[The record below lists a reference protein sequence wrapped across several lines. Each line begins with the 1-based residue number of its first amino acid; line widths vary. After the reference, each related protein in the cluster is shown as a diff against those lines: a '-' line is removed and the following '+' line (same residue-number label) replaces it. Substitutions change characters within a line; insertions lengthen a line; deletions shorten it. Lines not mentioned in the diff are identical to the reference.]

1 VVERHDQPPL
11 ATFFAEAELAAART
25 IVLSDDATHHAR
37 VKRLVVGD
45 IVALTNGLGTRARAS
60 ISVMRKGALECEIDQ
75 VEELPPPPLLHVRA
89 PIADRDRM
97 LWLAEK
103 ATELGITSWQGVRF
117 RRSMSVSPRGE
128 GTAFVT
134 KVRLR
139 TIAALEQSGA
149 AWLPT
154 VLPDVDLDALDPVD
168 GDAAFVLDAAGP
180 PLLGVFGEMR
190 GRAPTILIGPEGGIE
205 PNELAELEVRGWR
218 RARLA
223 SSTLRFET
231 AGVAAIGVIRA
242 AQLLN
247 QE

>member
-1 VVERHDQPPL
+1 MERHDQPPV

-25 IVLSDDATHHAR
+25 IVLGDDAAHHAR

-45 IVALTNGLGTRARAS
+45 TIALTNGLGTKAQAS
-60 ISVMRKGALECEIDQ
+60 ISAMRKGALECEVDQ
-75 VEELPPPPLLHVRA
+75 VEVLPPPPPLHVRA

-128 GTAFVT
+128 GTAFGA
-134 KVRLR
+134 KLGARM
-139 TIAALEQSGA
+139 IAALEQSGA
-149 AWLPT
+149 AWLPAM
-154 VLPDVDLDALDPVD
+154 LPDIDLSALDPVD
-168 GDAAFVLDAAGP
+168 AAAAFVLDAAGP
-180 PLLGVFGEMR
+180 PLLGAFGEMR
-190 GRAPTILIGPEGGIE
+190 GRAPTILIGPEGGVE
-205 PNELAELEVRGWR
+205 PNEMAELEVRGWR

-231 AGVAAIGVIRA
+231 AGVAAIAVIRA
-242 AQLLN
+242 AQLLT
-247 QE
+247 EE